1 MDHNLPFSEHS
12 KSFGIG
18 PPPPDIVNPLDRLAR
33 RPRLAP
39 HLTPPFPLPFPAPH
53 LSAAHDTMSLNF
65 APPPRSKINSHNT
78 STSLQSDKHMKDSNE
93 SSLMNEQGEC
103 HRLVYMVLCVS
114 HTLSPLHITLYVAVT
129 FLIEHGKLTEF
140 LFFSEDIRKVWD
152 TSFSK
157 LLIFIFFR
165 NL

>member
-1 MDHNLPFSEHS
+1 MDQNLPFSEPS

-39 HLTPPFPLPFPAPH
+39 HLTPPFPLPFSAPH
-53 LSAAHDTMSLNF
+53 LSAAQDTMSLNF

-78 STSLQSDKHMKDSNE
+78 STSLLSDKHMKDSNE

-114 HTLSPLHITLYVAVT
+114 HTLSFSLSISALQLLNFIRVVKVKQFSCLSKYVISLRCGIHH
-129 FLIEHGKLTEF
+129 FK
-140 LFFSEDIRKVWD
+140 SC
-152 TSFSK
+152 
-157 LLIFIFFR
+157 
-165 NL
+165 